1 MEIVT
6 PDFVPDPSDPI
17 HLSEKLSSTFV
28 LNIQS
33 NVGDITKIEIDYS
46 DVIDHKIVIN
56 SNTATVTIKSFGNL
70 FPFVCKFVNNGVVRS
85 APNFDMDT
93 GDRIFEYKKSSV
105 SPLNV
110 DIRVYANKT
119 TTYRIIVSGE
129 YSGNIPNLLAA
140 IAKG

>member
-1 MEIVT
+1 MIET
-6 PDFVPDPSDPI
+6 PDFTPDPSVPI
-17 HLSEKLSSTFV
+17 HLSEKMARVFV

-33 NVGDITKIEIDYS
+33 NVGDITKIEIDYN
-46 DVIDHKIVIN
+46 DVIDHAITIN
-56 SNTATVTIKSFGNL
+56 SNTATVTIRSFGNL

-85 APNFDMDT
+85 APNFDMVS
-93 GDRIFEYKKSSV
+93 GDRIFEYRKSSV

-119 TTYRIIVSGE
+119 TTYRMIVSGE

-140 IAKG
+140 VAFG

>member
-1 MEIVT
+1 MEAA
-6 PDFVPDPSDPI
+6 PDFTPDPSEPI
-17 HLSEKLSSTFV
+17 HLSEKLARAFV

-33 NVGDITKIEIDYS
+33 NVGNITKIEIDYN
-46 DVIDHKIVIN
+46 DVIDHEIKIN
-56 SNTATVTIKSFGNL
+56 SNTATVTIRSFGNL

-85 APNFDMDT
+85 APNFDMVS
-93 GDRIFEYKKSSV
+93 GDRIFEYKKSPV

-119 TTYRIIVSGE
+119 TTYRMIVSAE

-140 IAKG
+140 VAQG

>member
-1 MEIVT
+1 MTVA
-6 PDFVPDPSDPI
+6 DFAPDPSDPI

-33 NVGDITKIEIDYS
+33 NVGNITKIEIDY
-46 DVIDHKIVIN
+46 DDAIDHEIVIN
-56 SNTATVTIKSFGNL
+56 SNTATVTIRSFGNL
-70 FPFVCKFVNNGVVRS
+70 FPFVCKFVNNGVIRS
-85 APNFDMDT
+85 APNFDMVS
-93 GDRIFEYKKSSV
+93 GDRIFEYKKSPV

-119 TTYRIIVSGE
+119 TTYRMIVSAE

-140 IAKG
+140 VAQG

>member
-1 MEIVT
+1 MIET
-6 PDFVPDPSDPI
+6 PDFTPDPSVPI
-17 HLSEKLSSTFV
+17 HLSEKMARVFV

-33 NVGDITKIEIDYS
+33 NVGDITKIEIDYN
-46 DVIDHKIVIN
+46 DVIDHAIKIN
-56 SNTATVTIKSFGNL
+56 SNTATVTIRSFGNL

-85 APNFDMDT
+85 APNFDMVS
-93 GDRIFEYKKSSV
+93 GDRIFEYKKSPV

-119 TTYRIIVSGE
+119 TTYRMIISGE

-140 IAKG
+140 VAFG